1 MSFARA
7 CINVS
12 TFNERTGSTWDDV
25 FLFLFL
31 FLMHPSLQ
39 MFTAC
44 IIFSV
49 MIYRILLQL
58 RLLAKEK
65 ERKKK
70 KEKREKERVLKA
82 CLIFSLSLTS
92 LATCSFL

>member
-70 KEKREKERVLKA
+70 RKREKKKESSKRA
-82 CLIFSLSLTS
+82 
-92 LATCSFL
+92 